1 MALPSYYEATSAP
14 TTTSAKATKAKKRS
28 VRGGPV
34 KKAKRISKIARGRFA
49 KVLVFRGSKLKTS
62 GGLKQETLMRNKRGK
77 VVSKRQSAQGK
88 RAYAR
93 IEDWTESFMAARK
106 ALQLSGFVAI
116 NGRTLQGK
124 ALYIKTK
131 TLLKSLRDGAETS
144 SS

>member
-1 MALPSYYEATSAP
+1 MRN
-14 TTTSAKATKAKKRS
+14 KQ
-28 VRGGPV
+28 V
-34 KKAKRISKIARGRFA
+34 KKSKRVSKIARGRFA
-49 KVLVFRGSKLKTS
+49 KALVLRGSKAKTS
-62 GGLKQETLMRNKRGK
+62 GGLKQDALMRNKRGK

-131 TLLKSLRDGAETS
+131 ALQRSMRGGAS
-144 SS
+144 ASA

>member
-1 MALPSYYEATSAP
+1 MGRI
-14 TTTSAKATKAKKRS
+14 AKAMKAKERAS
-28 VRGGPV
+28 GGGQV
-34 KKAKRISKIARGRFA
+34 KKAKRVSKIARGRFA
-49 KVLVFRGSKLKTS
+49 KALVLRGSKLKTS
-62 GGLKQETLMRNKRGK
+62 GGLKQEALMRNKRGK

-124 ALYIKTK
+124 ALYLKTK
-131 TLLKSLRDGAETS
+131 ALQRSMCSGAS
-144 SS
+144 ASA